1 MLAVVKT
8 PHTNLRIQGDI
19 PGPLLSV
26 LKAQYG
32 KKLLLRENPD
42 DEVVNVFE
50 TDWYKSRKS
59 AMTPGKCL
67 RIYRENKD
75 LTQDELGQK
84 LGGLSRRYVSDLE
97 TGRRG
102 ISKKVAKALSN
113 LFKQPI
119 ARFL

>member
-8 PHTNLRIQGDI
+8 PHTSLRIQGDI

-26 LKAQYG
+26 LKSQYG
-32 KKLLLRENPD
+32 KKLVLRED
-42 DEVVNVFE
+42 ADEEIVNVFE
-50 TDWYKSRKS
+50 TDWYKARKN
-59 AMTPGKCL
+59 AMTPGKYL

-97 TGRRG
+97 TGHRA
-102 ISKKVAKALSN
+102 ISKNVAKALSE
-113 LFKQPI
+113 LFKQPV